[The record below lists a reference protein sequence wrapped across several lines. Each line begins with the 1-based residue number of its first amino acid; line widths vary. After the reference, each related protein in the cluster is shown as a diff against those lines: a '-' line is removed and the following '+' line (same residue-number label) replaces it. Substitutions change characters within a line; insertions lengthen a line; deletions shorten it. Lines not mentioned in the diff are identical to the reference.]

1 MKRPF
6 VISVCIFAVFLSF
19 SIARAEYDVFPENYE
34 KYGEF
39 IRVLSGEGILLE
51 KEAKNALPPKHYD
64 WQADDTWNV
73 EYKPVN
79 GSEFTIVY
87 ENGEFSSYSVKIVTD
102 TYAYEKLGEIS
113 IYFFK
118 VFGENIESF
127 DMAVEVVSYLTKTIQ
142 PSDKLPGIT
151 KRMGSKYSIG
161 EESYSM
167 SVIIGDP
174 FGDSYIIFY
183 ISDNLDD

>member
-1 MKRPF
+1 MKRTF
-6 VISVCIFAVFLSF
+6 VVIICIFTVFLSF
-19 SIARAEYDVFPENYE
+19 FIARSEYDVFPENYE
-34 KYGEF
+34 KYEEF
-39 IRVLSGEGILLE
+39 IMMLSREGILLE
-51 KEAKNALPPKHYD
+51 KEAGNALPSKHYD
-64 WQADDTWNV
+64 WQADDAWNV

-87 ENGEFSSYSVKIVTD
+87 EDGEFSSYSMKIVTD
-102 TYAYEKLGEIS
+102 TYAYKKLSEIS

-127 DMAVEVVSYLTKTIQ
+127 DVAVEVVNYLTDTLE
-142 PSDKLPGIT
+142 PSQKLPGIT
-151 KRMGSKYSIG
+151 KIMGSKYSIG

-174 FGDSYIIFY
+174 FGDSYLVFY
-183 ISDNLDD
+183 ISVNLDD